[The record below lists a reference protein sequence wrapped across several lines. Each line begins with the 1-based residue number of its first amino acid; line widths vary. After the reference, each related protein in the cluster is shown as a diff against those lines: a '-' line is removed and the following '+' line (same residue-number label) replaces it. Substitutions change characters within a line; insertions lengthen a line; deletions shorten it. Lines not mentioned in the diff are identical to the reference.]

1 MTKSADLYRFIKAQ
15 EKDYS
20 VALLEIKNGK
30 KRSHWMWYIFPQI
43 QGLGFSEM
51 SVFYAI
57 RDLQEATEFLRH
69 PLLGQRLI
77 NICNVLLALKEND
90 PGKILGSPDDMKLK
104 SSMTLFASLPDVD
117 PVFDK
122 ILTKFF
128 NGEKDN
134 KTLKII
140 K

>member
-77 NICNVLLALKEND
+77 NICNELLALKEND

-104 SSMTLFASLPDVD
+104 SSMTLFASLPDAD